1 MPGHCV
7 YLCVVENLG
16 FIRLLCRKYDL
27 DARGDRVS
35 KPAIEGSNIE
45 NAGIFVARFY
55 EDVLEGSV
63 PRKIES
69 ECFYDF
75 KRHLF
80 GFLLLFGFR
89 SSLLLRS
96 RRLDL
101 CFCSLSNL
109 RE

>member
-1 MPGHCV
+1 MLGERYLDMPGRCV

-27 DARGDRVS
+27 DALGDRVS
-35 KPAIEGSNIE
+35 ESAIDGGNIE

-69 ECFYDF
+69 DRFYDF
-75 KRHLF
+75 KSDLF
-80 GFLLLFGFR
+80 GFLLLFC
-89 SSLLLRS
+89 L
-96 RRLDL
+96 
-101 CFCSLSNL
+101 
-109 RE
+109 